1 AAEKEALP
9 ISDVKLEGVSEADG
23 GFDIATVSTSA
34 FSRTQDDVTL
44 ILSPFIIHDM
54 KVPAEGNTDPL
65 GSLMMYKSAELS
77 NMTVKKGE
85 KTAFSMDGLAVEIT
99 PP

>member
-1 AAEKEALP
+1 FAADPAVAERVKSMLAPQGVDISWTGVSGDDSNVTLQAVSIKPAAEKEALP
-9 ISDVKLEGVSEADG
+9 IGDVKLEGVSEADG

-54 KVPAEGNTDPL
+54 KVP
-65 GSLMMYKSAELS
+65 
-77 NMTVKKGE
+77 
-85 KTAFSMDGLAVEIT
+85 
-99 PP
+99 